1 MKKKFLILLA
11 AILLVGNSPI
21 VSEASN
27 RYNEPG
33 IELNYSNTNRKTFT
47 AYRSFASK
55 SAPTSI
61 FYSQWDGDYLYEG
74 RLYIVSETRHLNYT
88 EAVYRGTLTGYHRNM
103 IMSIEVDR

>member
-11 AILLVGNSPI
+11 AIFLVGNSPI

-47 AYRSFASK
+47 VNRSFALK

-61 FYSQWDGDYLYEG
+61 SYSQWVGDYLYEG
-74 RLYIVSETRHLNYT
+74 TLYRVSETRHLNYT
-88 EAVYRGTLTGYHRNM
+88 EAVYRGTLTGHHRNM